1 VSDFP
6 DNLPEAVTQTVS
18 EPSRPGELLRRARE
32 SHGLEVA
39 DVVQA
44 IKFSHR
50 QIEALEADDL
60 AALPGMVFVRGIV
73 RSYARFLKMAPEPL
87 LAMLETEAPV
97 APPDVRPPENMGTA
111 MPRTGVRQIPLL
123 VALSVLL
130 LIGAATM
137 AAWHFLVPAPTAAP
151 AAVATGDAT
160 LAVSAPQPRVESAAD
175 AAGSAPVPVA
185 SPGAVVLPPVD
196 SHQLV
201 LEFHGRSWVE
211 VKDASQRI
219 ILTGQYAAGARE
231 AATGQPP
238 FQLVI
243 GNAAEVSL
251 QYDDRSIDLKPH
263 TRAEVARLTL
273 E

>member
-1 VSDFP
+1 VNDFP
-6 DNLPEAVTQTVS
+6 DNTSEADAQAVS
-18 EPSRPGELLRRARE
+18 EPARPGELLRRARE

-97 APPDVRPPENMGTA
+97 EPPDVRPPDNMGTA

-137 AAWHFLVPAPTAAP
+137 AAWHFLVPVPAAAP
-151 AAVATGDAT
+151 VAVATGDTT
-160 LAVSAPQPRVESAAD
+160 LTVSAPQPRVESAAD
-175 AAGSAPVPVA
+175 AAGSAPVTPPVTPA
-185 SPGAVVLPPVD
+185 LPPVD

-201 LEFHGRSWVE
+201 FEFRGRSWVE

-231 AATGQPP
+231 AVTGQPP

-243 GNAAEVSL
+243 GNAAEVVL
-251 QYDDRSIDLKPH
+251 QYDDRSVDLKPH

>member
-1 VSDFP
+1 MSDFP
-6 DNLPEAVTQTVS
+6 DNLPEAATETVS

-97 APPDVRPPENMGTA
+97 EPPDVRPPDNMGTA

-137 AAWHFLVPAPTAAP
+137 AAWHFLVPAAAP
-151 AAVATGDAT
+151 VAVATGDTT
-160 LAVSAPQPRVESAAD
+160 LTVSAPQPRVESAAD
-175 AAGSAPVPVA
+175 AAGSAPVSPPVA
-185 SPGAVVLPPVD
+185 PVLPPVD

-201 LEFHGRSWVE
+201 FEFRGRSWVE

-231 AATGQPP
+231 AVTGQPP

-243 GNAAEVSL
+243 GNAAEVVL
-251 QYDDRSIDLKPH
+251 QYDDRSVDLKPH
-263 TRAEVARLTL
+263 IRAEVARLTL